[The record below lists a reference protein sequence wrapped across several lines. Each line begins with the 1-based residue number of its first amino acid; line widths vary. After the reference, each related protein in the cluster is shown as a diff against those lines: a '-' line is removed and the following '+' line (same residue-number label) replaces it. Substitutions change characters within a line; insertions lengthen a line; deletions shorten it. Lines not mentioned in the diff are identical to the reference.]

1 MARRPLPDAAE
12 TARILGERRT
22 RPPRR
27 PPPPA
32 GRSLA
37 ALLKSLEARF
47 GVGPQALQARW
58 REIVGDTLARY
69 TEPVKLGKRRGTN
82 PVSLEIRVDGPAA
95 ALIQHQSPE
104 ILARVNL
111 VLGAGYVDKLRI
123 IQGPVRRTVVKPP
136 PRRPAPLDAAKE
148 AELAHDLARIEDGPL
163 KTALEKLGR
172 GILRA
177 EAERSRR

>member
-37 ALLKSLEARF
+37 ALLKPLEARF

-111 VLGAGYVDKLRI
+111 VLGDGYVDKLRI